1 MKYMDSVPDSA
12 ACNEAVKL
20 TVKRG
25 FGGLKGFVNG
35 VMRTI
40 ARNMDQICYPDA
52 EKEPVQ
58 YLSVKYSVPE
68 WLVQRFTEQYGAEA
82 CERSLAAYLMPHPTS
97 VQVDTDRSS
106 VEAIIA
112 SLEQQGITVKRN
124 EQVERALFLSGY
136 EALDEIE
143 EFENGLLYVQD
154 TASMLAVE
162 LAAPKQGDHVIDV
175 CAAPGGKATELGS
188 RIGEGGMLLAND
200 ISNSRA
206 KALLRNL
213 EIQGVGR
220 LLVTSE
226 DPEKLVTL
234 YPAFFDKILLDAPC
248 SGEGMFRKESSML
261 RYYSENGPEHYVPI
275 QKKLIEQAYQMLA
288 EGGELLY
295 STCTFSVKENE
306 EVIAGLLDAH
316 PDMEVQ
322 EITPGYEGF
331 APGVSVNGRDLSRC
345 VHIFPQRME
354 GEGHFVALLKKQGE
368 SRKRQPS
375 RLLET
380 TKKLPKEAEE
390 FLAGVRMDW
399 KNGSFAL
406 VKDQLYFLPEGVCAA
421 KGLRY
426 LRTGLSLGTVK
437 KNRFEPS
444 QALAA
449 YLKKEEYVSCLT
461 IPKGDDRVMRY
472 LKGETLSFSEE
483 ECQGKKGWVL
493 VCLDDFPLGWG
504 KINNGTLKNK
514 YYAGWRMV

>member
-1 MKYMDSVPDSA
+1 M
-12 ACNEAVKL
+12 
-20 TVKRG
+20 
-25 FGGLKGFVNG
+25 
-35 VMRTI
+35 
-40 ARNMDQICYPDA
+40 
-52 EKEPVQ
+52 
-58 YLSVKYSVPE
+58 
-68 WLVQRFTEQYGAEA
+68 
-82 CERSLAAYLMPHPTS
+82 
-97 VQVDTDRSS
+97 
-106 VEAIIA
+106 
-112 SLEQQGITVKRN
+112 
-124 EQVERALFLSGY
+124 
-136 EALDEIE
+136 
-143 EFENGLLYVQD
+143 
-154 TASMLAVE
+154 
-162 LAAPKQGDHVIDV
+162 
-175 CAAPGGKATELGS
+175 
-188 RIGEGGMLLAND
+188 
-200 ISNSRA
+200 
-206 KALLRNL
+206 
-213 EIQGVGR
+213 
-220 LLVTSE
+220 
-226 DPEKLVTL
+226 
-234 YPAFFDKILLDAPC
+234 
-248 SGEGMFRKESSML
+248 
-261 RYYSENGPEHYVPI
+261 PI

-368 SRKRQPS
+368 SRERQPS

-449 YLKKEEYVSCLT
+449 YLKKEEYVSCLA

>member
-1 MKYMDSVPDSA
+1 
-12 ACNEAVKL
+12 
-20 TVKRG
+20 
-25 FGGLKGFVNG
+25 
-35 VMRTI
+35 
-40 ARNMDQICYPDA
+40 
-52 EKEPVQ
+52 
-58 YLSVKYSVPE
+58 
-68 WLVQRFTEQYGAEA
+68 
-82 CERSLAAYLMPHPTS
+82 
-97 VQVDTDRSS
+97 
-106 VEAIIA
+106 
-112 SLEQQGITVKRN
+112 
-124 EQVERALFLSGY
+124 
-136 EALDEIE
+136 
-143 EFENGLLYVQD
+143 
-154 TASMLAVE
+154 
-162 LAAPKQGDHVIDV
+162 
-175 CAAPGGKATELGS
+175 
-188 RIGEGGMLLAND
+188 
-200 ISNSRA
+200 
-206 KALLRNL
+206 
-213 EIQGVGR
+213 
-220 LLVTSE
+220 
-226 DPEKLVTL
+226 
-234 YPAFFDKILLDAPC
+234 
-248 SGEGMFRKESSML
+248 ML

-390 FLAGVRMDW
+390 FLAGVRVDW

-444 QALAA
+444 QPLALAIRKDEA
-449 YLKKEEYVSCLT
+449 EAVISLSASDERIT
-461 IPKGDDRVMRY
+461 RY
-472 LKGETLSFSEE
+472 LKGETLNIEPEE
-483 ECQGKKGWVL
+483 AAHKKGWHLLCADGYPIGFGKL
-493 VCLDDFPLGWG
+493 VNQ
-504 KINNGTLKNK
+504 ILKNK
-514 YYAGWRMV
+514 YPAGWRV

>member
-1 MKYMDSVPDSA
+1 M
-12 ACNEAVKL
+12 
-20 TVKRG
+20 
-25 FGGLKGFVNG
+25 
-35 VMRTI
+35 
-40 ARNMDQICYPDA
+40 
-52 EKEPVQ
+52 
-58 YLSVKYSVPE
+58 
-68 WLVQRFTEQYGAEA
+68 
-82 CERSLAAYLMPHPTS
+82 
-97 VQVDTDRSS
+97 
-106 VEAIIA
+106 
-112 SLEQQGITVKRN
+112 
-124 EQVERALFLSGY
+124 
-136 EALDEIE
+136 
-143 EFENGLLYVQD
+143 
-154 TASMLAVE
+154 
-162 LAAPKQGDHVIDV
+162 
-175 CAAPGGKATELGS
+175 
-188 RIGEGGMLLAND
+188 
-200 ISNSRA
+200 
-206 KALLRNL
+206 
-213 EIQGVGR
+213 
-220 LLVTSE
+220 TSE

-449 YLKKEEYVSCLT
+449 YLKTYSKRTVRNIFWSANNYTLPTKPAEMGCQITYWYGEEEKQARHSNICFIKQYFPRAQLHE
-461 IPKGDDRVMRY
+461 IPKMDHAELVMMYPQDFYRRIMEF
-472 LKGETLSFSEE
+472 LTHTSAA
-483 ECQGKKGWVL
+483 QNKKS
-493 VCLDDFPLGWG
+493 
-504 KINNGTLKNK
+504 
-514 YYAGWRMV
+514 

>member
-1 MKYMDSVPDSA
+1 MITLPEAFEQEMKQLLGEEEYEAYRKTFD
-12 ACNEAVKL
+12 EAVH
-20 TVKRG
+20 RG
-25 FGGLKGFVNG
+25 LRVNNG
-35 VMRTI
+35 KIST
-40 ARNMDQICYPDA
+40 
-52 EKEPVQ
+52 
-58 YLSVKYSVPE
+58 
-68 WLVQRFTEQYGAEA
+68 
-82 CERSLAAYLMPHPTS
+82 
-97 VQVDTDRSS
+97 
-106 VEAIIA
+106 
-112 SLEQQGITVKRN
+112 
-124 EQVERALFLSGY
+124 
-136 EALDEIE
+136 E
-143 EFENGLLYVQD
+143 EFLRRTDIPLKKVPWIPNGFYYDEESCNPAKDADYYAGLYYLQEPSAM
-154 TASMLAVE
+154 TPASRLPIEPDDRV
-162 LAAPKQGDHVIDV
+162 LDL

-345 VHIFPQRME
+345 VHISRSDGGRRPFRGAPEKAGREPETAAFPPF
-354 GEGHFVALLKKQGE
+354 GND
-368 SRKRQPS
+368 
-375 RLLET
+375 
-380 TKKLPKEAEE
+380 KEAAER
-390 FLAGVRMDW
+390 GGR
-399 KNGSFAL
+399 
-406 VKDQLYFLPEGVCAA
+406 
-421 KGLRY
+421 
-426 LRTGLSLGTVK
+426 
-437 KNRFEPS
+437 
-444 QALAA
+444 
-449 YLKKEEYVSCLT
+449 VSCWRAHGLEEWFVC
-461 IPKGDDRVMRY
+461 PCERPALFSAGRCLCGKGSALSADRTFAWHR
-472 LKGETLSFSEE
+472 
-483 ECQGKKGWVL
+483 
-493 VCLDDFPLGWG
+493 
-504 KINNGTLKNK
+504 
-514 YYAGWRMV
+514 

>member
-1 MKYMDSVPDSA
+1 
-12 ACNEAVKL
+12 
-20 TVKRG
+20 
-25 FGGLKGFVNG
+25 
-35 VMRTI
+35 
-40 ARNMDQICYPDA
+40 
-52 EKEPVQ
+52 
-58 YLSVKYSVPE
+58 
-68 WLVQRFTEQYGAEA
+68 
-82 CERSLAAYLMPHPTS
+82 
-97 VQVDTDRSS
+97 
-106 VEAIIA
+106 
-112 SLEQQGITVKRN
+112 
-124 EQVERALFLSGY
+124 
-136 EALDEIE
+136 
-143 EFENGLLYVQD
+143 
-154 TASMLAVE
+154 
-162 LAAPKQGDHVIDV
+162 
-175 CAAPGGKATELGS
+175 
-188 RIGEGGMLLAND
+188 
-200 ISNSRA
+200 
-206 KALLRNL
+206 
-213 EIQGVGR
+213 
-220 LLVTSE
+220 
-226 DPEKLVTL
+226 
-234 YPAFFDKILLDAPC
+234 
-248 SGEGMFRKESSML
+248 ML

-275 QKKLIEQAYQMLA
+275 QKKLFEQAYQMLA

-483 ECQGKKGWVL
+483 ECQGKKDWVL

>member
-1 MKYMDSVPDSA
+1 MTPASRLPIEPD
-12 ACNEAVKL
+12 
-20 TVKRG
+20 
-25 FGGLKGFVNG
+25 
-35 VMRTI
+35 
-40 ARNMDQICYPDA
+40 
-52 EKEPVQ
+52 
-58 YLSVKYSVPE
+58 
-68 WLVQRFTEQYGAEA
+68 
-82 CERSLAAYLMPHPTS
+82 
-97 VQVDTDRSS
+97 DR
-106 VEAIIA
+106 V
-112 SLEQQGITVKRN
+112 
-124 EQVERALFLSGY
+124 
-136 EALDEIE
+136 LD
-143 EFENGLLYVQD
+143 L
-154 TASMLAVE
+154 
-162 LAAPKQGDHVIDV
+162 

-331 APGVSVNGRDLSRC
+331 APGVSVNGPRSFPVRSYFPAADGGRRPFRGAPEKAGREPETASRPC
-345 VHIFPQRME
+345 
-354 GEGHFVALLKKQGE
+354 
-368 SRKRQPS
+368 
-375 RLLET
+375 LLET

-390 FLAGVRMDW
+390 FLAGVRVDW

>member
-1 MKYMDSVPDSA
+1 MINVELKGG
-12 ACNEAVKL
+12 AVK
-20 TVKRG
+20 
-25 FGGLKGFVNG
+25 
-35 VMRTI
+35 
-40 ARNMDQICYPDA
+40 
-52 EKEPVQ
+52 
-58 YLSVKYSVPE
+58 
-68 WLVQRFTEQYGAEA
+68 
-82 CERSLAAYLMPHPTS
+82 
-97 VQVDTDRSS
+97 
-106 VEAIIA
+106 
-112 SLEQQGITVKRN
+112 
-124 EQVERALFLSGY
+124 
-136 EALDEIE
+136 
-143 EFENGLLYVQD
+143 EFENGTTPAEIAKSIGAGLYKSVCCAKVDGDLCDLRTPLEKDCKVELLTFDNVDGQKTFWH
-154 TASMLAVE
+154 TASHVLAQAVKRLYPNAKCAIGPAVDNGFYYDGE
-162 LAAPKQGDHVIDV
+162 KISPAKHPYYFAGLYYLQEPSAMTPASRLPIEPDDRVLDL

-354 GEGHFVALLKKQGE
+354 GEGHFVSLFKKQGE

-380 TKKLPKEAEE
+380 TKKLPKEAEG
-390 FLAGVRMDW
+390 FLAGVRMNW

-483 ECQGKKGWVL
+483 DCQGKKGWVL

>member
-1 MKYMDSVPDSA
+1 MITLPEAFEQEMKQLLGEEEYEAYRKTFD
-12 ACNEAVKL
+12 EAVH
-20 TVKRG
+20 RG
-25 FGGLKGFVNG
+25 LRVNNG
-35 VMRTI
+35 KIST
-40 ARNMDQICYPDA
+40 
-52 EKEPVQ
+52 
-58 YLSVKYSVPE
+58 
-68 WLVQRFTEQYGAEA
+68 
-82 CERSLAAYLMPHPTS
+82 
-97 VQVDTDRSS
+97 
-106 VEAIIA
+106 
-112 SLEQQGITVKRN
+112 
-124 EQVERALFLSGY
+124 
-136 EALDEIE
+136 E
-143 EFENGLLYVQD
+143 EFLRRTDIPLKKVPWIPNGFYYDEESCNPAKDADYYAGLYYLQEPSAM
-154 TASMLAVE
+154 TPASRLPIEPDDRV
-162 LAAPKQGDHVIDV
+162 LDL

-354 GEGHFVALLKKQGE
+354 GEGHFVALLKSRERAGNGSRPDFWKRQR
-368 SRKRQPS
+368 SCRKRRKS
-375 RLLET
+375 FLL
-380 TKKLPKEAEE
+380 A
-390 FLAGVRMDW
+390 
-399 KNGSFAL
+399 
-406 VKDQLYFLPEGVCAA
+406 CAW
-421 KGLRY
+421 
-426 LRTGLSLGTVK
+426 TG
-437 KNRFEPS
+437 
-444 QALAA
+444 
-449 YLKKEEYVSCLT
+449 
-461 IPKGDDRVMRY
+461 
-472 LKGETLSFSEE
+472 
-483 ECQGKKGWVL
+483 
-493 VCLDDFPLGWG
+493 
-504 KINNGTLKNK
+504 
-514 YYAGWRMV
+514 RMVRLPL

>member
-1 MKYMDSVPDSA
+1 MTPASRLPIEPD
-12 ACNEAVKL
+12 
-20 TVKRG
+20 
-25 FGGLKGFVNG
+25 
-35 VMRTI
+35 
-40 ARNMDQICYPDA
+40 
-52 EKEPVQ
+52 
-58 YLSVKYSVPE
+58 
-68 WLVQRFTEQYGAEA
+68 
-82 CERSLAAYLMPHPTS
+82 
-97 VQVDTDRSS
+97 DR
-106 VEAIIA
+106 V
-112 SLEQQGITVKRN
+112 
-124 EQVERALFLSGY
+124 
-136 EALDEIE
+136 LD
-143 EFENGLLYVQD
+143 L
-154 TASMLAVE
+154 
-162 LAAPKQGDHVIDV
+162 

-461 IPKGDDRVMRY
+461 IPTGDDRVMRY

>member
-1 MKYMDSVPDSA
+1 M
-12 ACNEAVKL
+12 C
-20 TVKRG
+20 
-25 FGGLKGFVNG
+25 
-35 VMRTI
+35 
-40 ARNMDQICYPDA
+40 
-52 EKEPVQ
+52 
-58 YLSVKYSVPE
+58 
-68 WLVQRFTEQYGAEA
+68 
-82 CERSLAAYLMPHPTS
+82 RSRK
-97 VQVDTDRSS
+97 TDRAGVSDACRGRRAA
-106 VEAIIA
+106 VLYLYIFCK
-112 SLEQQGITVKRN
+112 G
-124 EQVERALFLSGY
+124 ERRGHRRAAGCASGY
-136 EALDEIE
+136 GSAG
-143 EFENGLLYVQD
+143 NYPGLRR
-154 TASMLAVE
+154 
-162 LAAPKQGDHVIDV
+162 V
-175 CAAPGGKATELGS
+175 CAGSIREWPRSFPVRSYFPAADGGRRPFRGAPE
-188 RIGEGGMLLAND
+188 
-200 ISNSRA
+200 
-206 KALLRNL
+206 
-213 EIQGVGR
+213 
-220 LLVTSE
+220 
-226 DPEKLVTL
+226 
-234 YPAFFDKILLDAPC
+234 
-248 SGEGMFRKESSML
+248 
-261 RYYSENGPEHYVPI
+261 
-275 QKKLIEQAYQMLA
+275 
-288 EGGELLY
+288 
-295 STCTFSVKENE
+295 
-306 EVIAGLLDAH
+306 
-316 PDMEVQ
+316 
-322 EITPGYEGF
+322 
-331 APGVSVNGRDLSRC
+331 
-345 VHIFPQRME
+345 
-354 GEGHFVALLKKQGE
+354 KQGE